1 MSDSSDSFDRIFD
14 VSCDIQDVYDEFGRP
29 IVLSAMDGVIG
40 TLFAYGQTSSGKTYT
55 MMGDQE
61 NKGVIPV
68 GENFDYIEK
77 ALCLHMGRH
86 LLARVT
92 Q

>member
-1 MSDSSDSFDRIFD
+1 MCAHNPVNLIITCNSFH
-14 VSCDIQDVYDEFGRP
+14 ST
-29 IVLSAMDGVIG
+29 G

-77 ALCLHMGRH
+77 VL
-86 LLARVT
+86 T
-92 Q
+92 